1 MSHPT
6 TRAFKV
12 AMVAACPFPANH
24 GSPASIREMSE
35 ALARLGHDVH
45 IVTHPNG
52 QRIPVTGVRIH
63 RAAGF
68 GLHNPV
74 RVGPFWQRPIFDF
87 LLLVKLLR
95 VIRNERIEIIH
106 AHNYEGALIGYAAKL
121 LTGRPLLYN
130 AVNIMSDELPSY
142 RFIRPKALAKWIGR
156 WLDHL
161 VPLTADSITVVSEE
175 LRDFMARRGIPSRR
189 VVLVPAGI
197 HPEMFEDAD
206 PDWIRRHYPVGSR
219 PIVLYT
225 GTLDEFQRVD
235 YLLKAM
241 QQAAAREPQALLA
254 IYPNIVNPV
263 VLEKY
268 REMAAGLG
276 MAENIIWMKD
286 GHLQDLPH
294 CLASADIA
302 VLPRPA
308 CPGHP
313 VKLLNYMAAGK
324 AIVAFKGSAKGLRH
338 LYNGFL
344 VEDHDWQRLGEGIL
358 TLLKEP
364 ELAKRLGVNAK
375 ACIQGNFDWST
386 LANGISVIYHRMMAV
401 DDREEGST
409 DDRELYRYLRKSYH
423 PVFLERRRR
432 SVPPSFPDRRK
443 SNRRIQAKQISF
455 LERRKMTYE

>member
-1 MSHPT
+1 MT
-6 TRAFKV
+6 KTFRV

-35 ALARLGHDVH
+35 ALARLGHEIHV
-45 IVTHPNG
+45 VTHPNG
-52 QRIPVTGVRIH
+52 QDIPVTGVRIH
-63 RAAGF
+63 RAAGLGF
-68 GLHNPV
+68 RNTV
-74 RVGPFWQRPIFDF
+74 KVGPFWQRPIFDF

-175 LRDFMARRGIPSRR
+175 LQDFMARRGIPSRR
-189 VVLVPAGI
+189 ARFVPAGVN
-197 HPEMFEDAD
+197 PEMFRNVD
-206 PDWIRRHYPVGSR
+206 PNWIRRSYPVGSR
-219 PIVLYT
+219 PVILYT
-225 GTLDEFQRVD
+225 GTLDQFQRVD
-235 YLLKAM
+235 YLLQAM
-241 QQAAAREPQALLA
+241 QKVAAREPHALLA
-254 IYPNIVNPV
+254 VYPNIVDPAL
-263 VLEKY
+263 LETH
-268 REMAAGLG
+268 REMAARLG
-276 MAENIIWMKD
+276 ITENVLWMKD
-286 GHLQDLPH
+286 GHLQELPH

-324 AIVAFKGSAKGLRH
+324 GIVAFKGSAKGLRH
-338 LYNGFL
+338 MYNGFL
-344 VEDHDWQRLGEGIL
+344 VEDHDWQGLGEGIL

-364 ELAKRLGVNAK
+364 QLAKRLGENAK

-386 LANGISVIYHRMMAV
+386 LANGISVIYRRMTAV
-401 DDREEGST
+401 DRREEGAP

-423 PVFLERRRR
+423 PVFFERRRR
-432 SVPPSFPDRRK
+432 SVPTAFPNRRK